1 MFQLA
6 SFPDH
11 YMAWERGYGILHTVC
26 LVVYTDDML
35 HFVFSHTV
43 NSNYYAMGVANP
55 PTTHQLDRAAMH
67 IYNSVM

>member
-1 MFQLA
+1 MVSCTQ
-6 SFPDH
+6 
-11 YMAWERGYGILHTVC
+11 YAWCSIH
-26 LVVYTDDML
+26 DML